1 MTLDPPLDG
10 RYSGQWAGR
19 GTSVDDNDEGFCG
32 FEVSST
38 NMCSSRKTMTVPK
51 ASMASAT

>member
-1 MTLDPPLDG
+1 MTLAPPLDG

-19 GTSVDDNDEGFCG
+19 GTSVEDNDEGFCG